1 MTTLAELYLFES
13 MGQQWAYTS
22 ADMPVEYNGVTYE
35 PVPISRG
42 AAEQTQDIN
51 KNDLQ
56 IKVARD
62 NDVGLIHLQY
72 APDSITS
79 LTVFQREEDGTFG
92 VFWKGRITGA
102 RADGSEITLVCESVF
117 TSMRQPGLRAR
128 YQKNCRHAVYGRG
141 CRLDPEDF
149 AVTAYVAGLSGLTLT
164 IPDAALQPDGYY
176 LGGMVRL
183 YNTLRMITSHYGDQ
197 IVITREIHGAAEQ
210 LAATGY
216 GLAYGLDYGR
226 AAAVLY
232 PGCNRVRSTCINKFD
247 NVLNYGGFPWIPARN
262 PFGGSSIL

>member
-1 MTTLAELYLFES
+1 VTTLAELFLFES

-22 ADMPVEYNGVTYE
+22 GDAPVEYNGVTYE
-35 PVPISRG
+35 PVPIRRG
-42 AAEQTQDIN
+42 NAEQTQDIN

-62 NDVGLIHLQY
+62 NDIGLIHLQY
-72 APDSITS
+72 APEAVTSIS
-79 LTVFQREEDGTFG
+79 VFQREEGGAFG

-102 RADGSEITLVCESVF
+102 RADGSEITLMCESVF

-149 AVTAYVAGLSGLTLT
+149 AVVALLESVSGVSLVV
-164 IPDAALQPDGYY
+164 PDAALQPNDWY
-176 LGGMVRL
+176 LGGMLRAPDGS
-183 YNTLRMITSHYGDQ
+183 LRMITNHSGSTIEITRPILYLDQ
-197 IVITREIHGAAEQ
+197 I
-210 LAATGY
+210 GY
-216 GLAYGLDYGR
+216 GFNYGMDYGTP
-226 AAAVLY
+226 AVKLY
-232 PGCNRVRSTCINKFD
+232 PGCNRVRSTCLSKFNNVD
-247 NVLNYGGFPWIPARN
+247 NFGGFPWIPSVN